1 MKEQTVIAIS
11 GVKNSGK
18 TTLIQR
24 ILPKLES
31 EGLNVAVIKHD
42 GHSFQADP
50 VDTDTGKYIE
60 AGAYGTAIFDGEK
73 YKIIKCSTID
83 EQDLIQLFPEA
94 DVILLEG
101 LKYSTWPKI
110 EIIRAGNSAQPV
122 CSSDTLLALVT
133 DVPNIQSNVPIL
145 DVNEID
151 GVVKVILQYRNT
163 KM

>member
-1 MKEQTVIAIS
+1 
-11 GVKNSGK
+11 
-18 TTLIQR
+18 
-24 ILPKLES
+24 
-31 EGLNVAVIKHD
+31 
-42 GHSFQADP
+42 
-50 VDTDTGKYIE
+50 
-60 AGAYGTAIFDGEK
+60 
-73 YKIIKCSTID
+73 
-83 EQDLIQLFPEA
+83 
-94 DVILLEG
+94 LEG

>member
-1 MKEQTVIAIS
+1 MKQQTVIAIS

-18 TTLIQR
+18 TTLIQH
-24 ILPKLES
+24 ILPKLEA

-42 GHSFQADP
+42 GHTFQADP
-50 VDTDTGKYIE
+50 VDTDTGKYME